1 MKRGIRKVWSYV
13 AACLALLLA
22 CGGCSSAA
30 SAPAQASDALSE
42 TPSSQ
47 TSSAVLSQASSAVSE
62 APSSATGGEL
72 IVLAAASLTDVM
84 NELKGDYEKEN
95 PNVKITPSYGSS
107 GTLQTQIEEGAP
119 ADIFFSAATKQM
131 SALEKKG
138 LILSDT
144 KQNLLLNKIVLIT
157 PKGSAK
163 GISIFADAA
172 SSKVEKVALGE
183 PKSVPVGQYAE
194 KVFTSLKILDAV
206 KKKAVFASDVRQVLT
221 WVESGSVDCGV
232 VYATDAATT
241 DKVQMVAEA
250 PKGSFDPVIYPVAA
264 LKSSKNADAAK
275 AFLKFL
281 SGDEAKAAFKK
292 YGFTVNE

>member
-1 MKRGIRKVWSYV
+1 MKRGIRKISSFV
-13 AACLALLLA
+13 AVCLALLLV
-22 CGGCSSAA
+22 CGGCGSAESVPTQASAASSETSSAA
-30 SAPAQASDALSE
+30 F
-42 TPSSQ
+42 
-47 TSSAVLSQASSAVSE
+47 SAVSSTVSE
-62 APSSATGGEL
+62 PPSSSSGAEL

-131 SALEKKG
+131 TALEKKG

-157 PKGSAK
+157 PKGNAK
-163 GISIFADAA
+163 GISAFADAA
-172 SSKVEKVALGE
+172 SAKVDKIALGE

-194 KVFTSLKILDAV
+194 KVFTSLKLLDSV
-206 KKKAVFASDVRQVLT
+206 KKKAVYGSDVRQVLT

-241 DKVQMVAEA
+241 DKVQTVAEA
-250 PKGSFDPVIYPVAA
+250 PKGSSDPVIYPVAA
-264 LKSSKNADAAK
+264 LKSSKSADAAK

-292 YGFTVNE
+292 YRFTVNE